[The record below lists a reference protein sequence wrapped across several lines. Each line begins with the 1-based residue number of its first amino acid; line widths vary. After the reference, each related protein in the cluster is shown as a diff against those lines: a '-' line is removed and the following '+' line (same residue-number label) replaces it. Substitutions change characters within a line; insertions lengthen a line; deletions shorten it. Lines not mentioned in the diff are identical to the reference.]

1 MKYLFQLL
9 IVLTTLE
16 AYAQTP
22 LLYNKFYSSDS
33 INMISNGSTILPYTD
48 TSFVVANTFYS
59 NYYNKNGLEIIHFNY
74 NGQVIWRRVNIINL
88 EGPYTNGFG
97 ELIRTQ
103 NGGFAFMSFRN
114 PYYTGDM
121 HDAHLMLFD
130 SLGIFEYEKLYTR
143 YPGSV
148 DRAFAGCQTTN
159 GDFLLTGFTFDIVNY
174 TASTTN
180 IYVIKTDAAG
190 DTIWTKMFD
199 YGKSE
204 RAGIIRE
211 DYDGGYLLGGFT
223 ATFTHVESDGTSDG
237 DGLIYKLNADGS
249 VQWMLNIGTPDDD
262 CDAYIVPCKTEPGK
276 YYVWSC
282 DGKSHPAFP
291 NDEVE
296 GKSYYISKIDSIGNV
311 YWRTPMSGYSKGIK
325 KAIEMPSGKI
335 LLVGSDTFCADETN
349 WCFSYWGW
357 MALLDSSGIVLWD
370 RTFYLYNEDEA
381 YGFAWLTDAI
391 PTPDGGFIAVGRYP
405 IQIEPPTVA
414 PAVPHVWLLKVDE
427 NGCITPGCN
436 EELIF
441 VSVNDGQFILFENDT
456 AELPIFPNPATY
468 TISIHTKQ
476 PWQNLFLYNLHGQEV
491 ASYYPP
497 NPLHNLP
504 LPENLPNGLYI
515 AQLTLNNGTIQT
527 TKLLI
532 SK

>member
-1 MKYLFQLL
+1 MKH
-9 IVLTTLE
+9 I
-16 AYAQTP
+16 
-22 LLYNKFYSSDS
+22 LLYTILLQLVAFPSFAQQYYSKFYTH
-33 INMISNGSTILPYTD
+33 NGYRSNAVNVIARSNDYI
-48 TSFVVANTFYS
+48 VANTYRNSTVS
-59 NYYNKNGLEIIHFNY
+59 NGISILSFSY
-74 NGQVIWRRVNIINL
+74 NGELNWLRNHNIGNIGVYSS
-88 EGPYTNGFG
+88 EFG
-97 ELIRTQ
+97 QFISTQ
-103 NGGFAFMSFRN
+103 DGGFAFATFKPISSYWWDNIYFMK
-114 PYYTGDM
+114 
-121 HDAHLMLFD
+121 FD
-130 SLGIFEYEKLYTR
+130 SIGNLEWNRDYGEPQTMN
-143 YPGSV
+143 
-148 DRAFAGCQTTN
+148 RAFALMQNNAGDYVMCGFASSSGPGTADTYVLKTSVTN
-159 GDFLLTGFTFDIVNY
+159 GDTL
-174 TASTTN
+174 
-180 IYVIKTDAAG
+180 
-190 DTIWTKMFD
+190 WTKRFVID
-199 YGKSE
+199 SFQ
-204 RAGIIRE
+204 RAQSISE
-211 DYDGGYLLGGFT
+211 DYDGAYLMGSFT
-223 ATFTHVESDGTSDG
+223 AVSNSSESDGTSDG

-249 VQWMLNIGTPDDD
+249 VRWMLNIGTPDDD